1 MNTPAPPTLIHRI
14 VERCRAA
21 DYPPMIS
28 RLRSGWV
35 VMGERQVFPG
45 YCLLLPDPVVGHLNE
60 LPPPARAQFL
70 SDMALLGDA
79 LLACTGALRINYAML
94 GNLEPALH
102 AHVFPRHAGEPAA
115 TRNAHPWAMDWALAP
130 AYGEE
135 LFGELKRRIAA
146 EIASRSP
153 SGAEQ
158 VMPLHK

>member
-1 MNTPAPPTLIHRI
+1 MNTAASPTAIHRI

-21 DYPPMIS
+21 DYPPMIA
-28 RLRSGWV
+28 RLRSGWA

-60 LPPPARAQFL
+60 LSPPARAQFL
-70 SDMALLGDA
+70 SDMGLMGDA
-79 LLACTGALRINYAML
+79 LLACTAALRVNYAML

-102 AHVFPRHAGEPAA
+102 AHLFPRHAREPAA
-115 TRNAHPWAMDWALAP
+115 TRSTHPWALDWNLAP

-135 LFGELKRRIAA
+135 FCGELKRRIAA

-158 VMPLHK
+158 VMPLHR